1 MAGRLLQAIATD
13 LNLKQYQN
21 ETATEFSS
29 RVLYSA
35 MSCWIKTACL
45 DNSISGE
52 IGVSRRHILSRCTPV
67 LSEFLKRMPEC
78 VSWFEPD
85 GTDEQPVSI
94 IRSRLLRSGDIVN
107 VGFNTNIALADENC
121 EELIPGVIWKRGT
134 LLQKGCTYSGISALE
149 YDEKVATASAPAPN
163 FPVGEWLDTYIKEA
177 WWENSECAY
186 EGFEFFNPQ
195 KKTKNNHSCWQL
207 IPAAAV
213 DDIML
218 MRRQMYNNQYEY
230 VLYRCEEK
238 KIHRIDSFLQKQGLP
253 RKLMITLR
261 YKAGNAIP
269 GKASIFSD
277 HVHLQLW
284 VHLPMCETTSL
295 ESYAWPFNNIL
306 DCLEWTM
313 PLQLWTYIAPQLSKL
328 GLNVAEENYG

>member
-1 MAGRLLQAIATD
+1 M
-13 LNLKQYQN
+13 
-21 ETATEFSS
+21 
-29 RVLYSA
+29 
-35 MSCWIKTACL
+35 
-45 DNSISGE
+45 
-52 IGVSRRHILSRCTPV
+52 SRCTPV

-134 LLQKGCTYSGISALE
+134 LLQKGCTYSGISTLE
-149 YDEKVATASAPAPN
+149 YDEKVATASASAPN

-195 KKTKNNHSCWQL
+195 KKAKNNHSCWQL

-238 KIHRIDSFLQKQGLP
+238 KIHRIDSFLQKQGLH

-284 VHLPMCETTSL
+284 VHLPMRETTSL

-328 GLNVAEENYG
+328 GLNVTEENYG